1 TITDIPQWNLSLS
14 NFLRYRGAYDQ
25 DVNLD
30 EDIEVDGEVLSRYET
45 VATPAAP
52 TWDMKLAWDIP
63 TGKDQA
69 FFVNV
74 DITNVTDKV
83 NKITSRESVSL
94 VSYEVGRQ
102 YWLEVGYRF

>member
-1 TITDIPQWNLSLS
+1 M
-14 NFLRYRGAYDQ
+14 RYRGAYDQ
-25 DVNLD
+25 VVKVDPDV
-30 EDIEVDGEVLSRYET
+30 EVNGEVLSRYET

-52 TWDMKLAWDIP
+52 TWDMRVAWDIP

-74 DITNVTDKV
+74 DVTNVTDQV
-83 NKITSRESVSL
+83 NKIASRESVSV

>member
-1 TITDIPQWNLSLS
+1 VVKVSPD
-14 NFLRYRGAYDQ
+14 A
-25 DVNLD
+25 
-30 EDIEVDGEVLSRYET
+30 EVDGKPYSRYET

-52 TWDMKLAWDIP
+52 TWDMRLAWDIP

-83 NKITSRESVSL
+83 NEIASRTSTSV
-94 VSYEVGRQ
+94 VSYEIGRQ